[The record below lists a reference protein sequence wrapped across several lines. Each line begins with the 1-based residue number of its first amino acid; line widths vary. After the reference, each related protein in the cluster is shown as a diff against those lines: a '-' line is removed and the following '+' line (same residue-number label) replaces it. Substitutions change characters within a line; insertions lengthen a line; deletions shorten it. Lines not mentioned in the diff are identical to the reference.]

1 MFNVLTKKHQ
11 KIANFPGATV
21 DIMEG
26 FTNDK
31 SLEIIDLPGIYSLTP
46 YSKEQETALSFLL
59 YEEYDL
65 ILNVVDSTSL
75 ERSLYL
81 TTQLLDLNKPM
92 VVALNMTD
100 LLKDTGLNIHIKTLE
115 RRLGISFVQ
124 ISAHKKKGIQDL
136 LCLIEQNDFLK
147 PKSVKLF
154 DDDIEVSINKIT
166 SFVDFEFKRYYA
178 IKLLEDEKPFIGEV
192 IEERKKLEEK
202 YGVDIYEV
210 FAEKRY
216 NFIENLLKIA
226 TSKLTKYDK
235 RTIKLDNILLNKYLA
250 IPIFLVIMFVIYTV
264 SVGLIGSYSV
274 SLVEGGIETLSEW
287 LDSFLISLNAS
298 DWSRS
303 LLIDGLIAGVGTMVA
318 FIPQLI
324 MLFIFINIL
333 EASGYMMRIAFFMDK
348 LFRRFGLSGR
358 ALIPFILGSGCSV
371 PAITATRTIEN
382 KQERNLSVVLTPMIP
397 VVRNYL
403 LLLYLRVCSLVLI
416 QDW

>member
-1 MFNVLTKKHQ
+1 M
-11 KIANFPGATV
+11 
-21 DIMEG
+21 
-26 FTNDK
+26 
-31 SLEIIDLPGIYSLTP
+31 
-46 YSKEQETALSFLL
+46 
-59 YEEYDL
+59 
-65 ILNVVDSTSL
+65 
-75 ERSLYL
+75 
-81 TTQLLDLNKPM
+81 
-92 VVALNMTD
+92 
-100 LLKDTGLNIHIKTLE
+100 
-115 RRLGISFVQ
+115 
-124 ISAHKKKGIQDL
+124 
-136 LCLIEQNDFLK
+136 
-147 PKSVKLF
+147 
-154 DDDIEVSINKIT
+154 SINKIT

-358 ALIPFILGSGCSV
+358 ALIPFILGSG
-371 PAITATRTIEN
+371 
-382 KQERNLSVVLTPMIP
+382 
-397 VVRNYL
+397 
-403 LLLYLRVCSLVLI
+403 
-416 QDW
+416 